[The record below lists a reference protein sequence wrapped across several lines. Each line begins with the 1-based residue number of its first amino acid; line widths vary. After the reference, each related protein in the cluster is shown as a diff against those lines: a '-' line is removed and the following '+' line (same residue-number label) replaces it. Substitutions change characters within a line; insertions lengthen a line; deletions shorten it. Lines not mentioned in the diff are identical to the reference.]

1 MDIELDKLGK
11 AIIIAA
17 LFAAVTVLIA
27 GLLTDQPLVEML
39 HISIILA
46 VAAIPEAMP
55 AVSTITLSRGMRI
68 MAEHKALVKT
78 LSAVETFGRYEY
90 HCQ

>member
-1 MDIELDKLGK
+1 MLTGDKKRQTPLDIELDKLGK

-17 LFAAVTVLIA
+17 LFAAVAVLIA
-27 GLLTDQPLVEML
+27 GVLTNQPFVEMI

-55 AVSTITLSRGMRI
+55 AV
-68 MAEHKALVKT
+68 
-78 LSAVETFGRYEY
+78 
-90 HCQ
+90 